1 MPVQYNIRADIID
14 IRSDSPSPD
23 DVFMVDTNAWYWFTY
38 TRDIWAN
45 KPSKRQIVNS
55 YISYINVAISVKSK
69 LLRCDLSLSE
79 LSHIIERNERDIFSS
94 SKGHEVKPKLYRH
107 NYPFERNRV
116 VSEIQAA
123 WSQIE
128 AMSKAVAINIDET
141 VTKNAMN
148 RLTTEL
154 LDGYDLFV
162 IEAILRNNIT
172 SKVITDDGD
181 FATVGGIE
189 VFTANDNV
197 INAPQSQGRLI
208 AR

>member
-1 MPVQYNIRADIID
+1 MN
-14 IRSDSPSPD
+14 
-23 DVFMVDTNAWYWFTY
+23 T
-38 TRDIWAN
+38 
-45 KPSKRQIVNS
+45 K
-55 YISYINVAISVKSK
+55 
-69 LLRCDLSLSE
+69 E
-79 LSHIIERNERDIFSS
+79 
-94 SKGHEVKPKLYRH
+94 YRH

-128 AMSKAVAINIDET
+128 AMSKAVDINIDET

-148 RLTTEL
+148 RLATEL

-162 IEAILRNNIT
+162 IEAIFRNNIT

-197 INAPQSQGRLI
+197 INAAQSQGRLI
-208 AR
+208 TR